1 MTRSSS
7 RSGRRRTLATA
18 NETGTLDPQII
29 SAGVDWITVTTPD
42 PASSHV
48 LALQIAGIVDHQKQ
62 MGALERPWGMSGFTG
77 FKVGEIEYAMRGDE
91 FMVRLMSDTA
101 QRAWREVYELGAS
114 VTRLD
119 LQVTVEMN
127 RDCQS
132 LVWEYYRRANK
143 KSLEK
148 KRGPRNRVILGN
160 DGGATLYCGERSS
173 SRFGRCYAKGP
184 QSKID
189 YYKTAL
195 RFELQ
200 LNGKLSKI
208 VATRLAA
215 AKRPDVF
222 AVERTVS
229 FFRTRIGHVPVRIE
243 SIINDSCSR
252 KRSDVRKK
260 LEWLKASV
268 NPSVQEL
275 IKIGYHLEVL
285 KALGLDDNAYGPLR
299 ETGPLG
305 PYGSTDDGG

>member
-1 MTRSSS
+1 
-7 RSGRRRTLATA
+7 
-18 NETGTLDPQII
+18 
-29 SAGVDWITVTTPD
+29 
-42 PASSHV
+42 
-48 LALQIAGIVDHQKQ
+48 
-62 MGALERPWGMSGFTG
+62 MSGFTG